1 MHCNACLFVK
11 LVSCQTKEDL
21 SIDKKI
27 ETSLLGTAPHIHPK
41 ICTSLVEHKDSNST
55 KPLCSKISKIE
66 ARLSAL
72 KSYVSCEI
80 FSSHSK
86 IESISQSL
94 QEVTQKLFQ
103 ERETTTNEIF
113 HQNKTF

>member
-27 ETSLLGTAPHIHPK
+27 ETSLLGTAPHTQPK
-41 ICTSLVEHKDSNST
+41 ICTSLVEHKDSNSA

-72 KSYVSCEI
+72 KSYASCEI
-80 FSSHSK
+80 FSLHSK
-86 IESISQSL
+86 IKLIS
-94 QEVTQKLFQ
+94 
-103 ERETTTNEIF
+103 
-113 HQNKTF
+113 